1 MTFLLMNAYRS
12 YFFIQLHYP
21 YSLHMHWRTRHVIR
35 HSLEL
40 NILIMG
46 GHIFARDTL
55 YCAISVVLRT
65 YYERS
70 NALFLHRRS
79 SSLSVLRGHSALSLP
94 LGLVC
99 LFAPPH
105 YLLYRAFCCAFDDVA
120 WLPII
125 IFSSFFCALV
135 KIAID
140 DMRELS
146 AFSSSTMTI
155 RDP

>member
-1 MTFLLMNAYRS
+1 
-12 YFFIQLHYP
+12 
-21 YSLHMHWRTRHVIR
+21 MHWRTRHIIR
-35 HSLEL
+35 HSLQL
-40 NILIMG
+40 NKFFRG
-46 GHIFARDTL
+46 DHIFARGTL

-79 SSLSVLRGHSALSLP
+79 SSLSVLCGHSALSLP
-94 LGLVC
+94 LGLV
-99 LFAPPH
+99 FHFTPPH

-125 IFSSFFCALV
+125 ILFIFFLRLDQDRKLMICENCL
-135 KIAID
+135 
-140 DMRELS
+140 L
-146 AFSSSTMTI
+146 FTLSTMTI